1 MLFVW
6 LLFIIFLVNKVSGEV
21 GGEAAHEL
29 LLPFV
34 KIGVGPWDV
43 TDG

>member
-1 MLFVW
+1 MFM
-6 LLFIIFLVNKVSGEV
+6 VNKVSGEV
-21 GGEAAHEL
+21 GDEEAHKL

-43 TDG
+43 VYG